1 MLLLFFFF
9 KQKTAYEMRISDLS
23 SDVCSSEL
31 GAGMPCGGSM
41 RVYVEPI
48 PVKPTLWIMGHG
60 SIAESMCAIGDLVGL
75 DVVVNDSTI
84 TRDRYPAAT
93 RLITDDLDYREL
105 KPTPGDFVIVAT
117 QHKGDHESMKRALD
131 AKPNYI
137 ALIASRKR
145 AGLVM
150 DYLRDAGF
158 PEQELDKVVARAG
171 LDLGARTPE
180 EIALSVISE
189 IVALRRGGSGMRLQ
203 NAHKSTQTHAD
214 RTRKVV
220 RACEPCALPRGP
232 TIRTVTGS

>member
-1 MLLLFFFF
+1 
-9 KQKTAYEMRISDLS
+9 
-23 SDVCSSEL
+23 
-31 GAGMPCGGSM
+31 
-41 RVYVEPI
+41 
-48 PVKPTLWIMGHG
+48 
-60 SIAESMCAIGDLVGL
+60 
-75 DVVVNDSTI
+75 
-84 TRDRYPAAT
+84 
-93 RLITDDLDYREL
+93 
-105 KPTPGDFVIVAT
+105 
-117 QHKGDHESMKRALD
+117 MKRALA

-214 RTRKVV
+214 RTRKVD
-220 RACEPCALPRGP
+220 RKSTRLN
-232 TIRTVTGS
+232 SSH